1 MKTLREHSRTGWT
14 APDGATIEQINA
26 GSLQRIAD
34 ATEKMAASYD
44 ALREDRDRYQRFYK
58 DGVLAIERRDLQISA
73 LKGVITKMRK
83 KATR

>member
-1 MKTLREHSRTGWT
+1 MTTLREHSRTAWE

-44 ALREDRDRYQRFYK
+44 RMREDRDRYKAELERATTRINRLLLSQR
-58 DGVLAIERRDLQISA
+58 A
-73 LKGVITKMRK
+73 LNGVITKLRK
-83 KATR
+83 KDTA